1 MDGEKQHGSGW
12 GQHHLEASKRKG
24 LALCVER
31 QGSLGTGVEAARV
44 QACLEWATAFLG
56 VLEGRYG
63 TGKHTERVCGR
74 RPSIIFPALSSCPI
88 PTPQTLVLGPR
99 VI

>member
-12 GQHHLEASKRKG
+12 GQHHLEASKRMG
-24 LALCVER
+24 LTLCVER

-56 VLEGRYG
+56 VLVGGGG
-63 TGKHTERVCGR
+63 TVQGSTLREFVVEDL
-74 RPSIIFPALSSCPI
+74 PSFSRL
-88 PTPQTLVLGPR
+88 
-99 VI
+99 

>member
-24 LALCVER
+24 LALCVEP

-56 VLEGRYG
+56 GGGRGEARYREA
-63 TGKHTERVCGR
+63 H
-74 RPSIIFPALSSCPI
+74 
-88 PTPQTLVLGPR
+88 
-99 VI
+99 